1 MNAKRS
7 AASADHSRYMRS
19 AVTALLTSI
28 HVAVSL
34 VGLSSAALAQADYPS
49 RAIKIVVPLPAG
61 PVADMVPRL
70 IGEKL
75 SAKWSQPVIIENR
88 PGGALNIGADAV
100 ARAEPDGY
108 TLLATPPGPLVV
120 SQHYYRSLPF
130 DPTAFVPISTMVK
143 VPAVLVVNPKLP
155 VANLPQL
162 IAYAKDNPDK
172 LSYGSPGAGNTPQ
185 LAMEKL
191 MAAAGIR
198 LAHIPYQGLAPASR
212 DLLAGHIDVMI
223 DNLGNAAEHIRV
235 GSLKL
240 IAVTTDARIPQFP
253 DVATVAET
261 LPGVAHTDWFAVVAP
276 PKTSTAVAAKIS
288 SAISEALNLPDVAR
302 RLKDLSLVPVGSSP
316 EETAAFMKRESDNW
330 RQFISASGLKAE

>member
-1 MNAKRS
+1 MNATRS
-7 AASADHSRYMRS
+7 ISSAGHSRHMRR
-19 AVTALLTSI
+19 AVAALLTSI
-28 HVAVSL
+28 HVAVPL
-34 VGLSSAALAQADYPS
+34 VGVNSVALAQTDYPS

-88 PGGALNIGADAV
+88 PGGALNIGTDAV

-155 VANLPQL
+155 VGNLLQL
-162 IAYAKDNPDK
+162 IAYAKDNPGK

-191 MAAAGIR
+191 MSAAGIR

-212 DLLAGHIDVMI
+212 DLVAGHIDVMI
-223 DNLGNAAEHIRV
+223 DNLGNAAEHIRA
-235 GSLKL
+235 GNLKL
-240 IAVTTDARIPQFP
+240 IAVTTDARISQFP

-261 LPGVAHTDWFAVVAP
+261 LPGVTHTDWFAVVAP
-276 PKTSTAVAAKIS
+276 PKTSTEVAAKIS

-302 RLKDLSLVPVGSSP
+302 RLKDLSLVPVGGSP
-316 EETAAFMKRESDNW
+316 EETAAFMKRESDSW
-330 RQFISASGLKAE
+330 RQFISSSGLKAD